1 MTTLYETIKTSIR
14 ERIVNGLYKPGQK
27 IPSESELVRQ
37 FGVSAITVRRALR
50 DLTIE
55 GRLVG
60 RQGLGVFV
68 ADRPRILRSL
78 NPDFK
83 TSLGDEIRRA
93 GFAPGLRELSLSL
106 AAADPSILDALGV
119 SAAEVVYRHEKVI
132 LADATPI
139 CFDVTFMPR
148 DLGEALRPDLGADF
162 LLPLLAKH
170 SIAYAYVD
178 YRIEA
183 ASAMQQAASVLE
195 VPVGA
200 PLLSVWYYPVSPDN
214 RRLLVGHMLAC
225 AEWYSFDLRVPA
237 LSSTRSYAT
246 PATNTGT
253 KRKAPKRTN
262 TVVA

>member
-1 MTTLYETIKTSIR
+1 MATLYETIKTSIR
-14 ERIVNGLYKPGQK
+14 ERIVTGLYKPGQR
-27 IPSESELVRQ
+27 IPSESELVRE

-60 RQGLGVFV
+60 RQGVGVFV
-68 ADRPRILRSL
+68 ADRPRISRSL
-78 NPDFK
+78 NPDFR

-93 GFAPGLRELSLSL
+93 GFTPGLKELSLSV
-106 AAADPSILDALGV
+106 AAADPSILDSLGV

-148 DLGEALRPDLGADF
+148 DLGETLRPDLGADF

-183 ASAMQQAASVLE
+183 ASARQRAASVLE

-200 PLLSVWYYPVSPDN
+200 PLLSIWYYPVSRDN
-214 RRLLVGHMLAC
+214 RRLFAGHMLAC
-225 AEWYSFDLRVPA
+225 AEWYSFDLRIPA
-237 LSSTRSYAT
+237 PSSTLSYAAST
-246 PATNTGT
+246 HVGT
-253 KRKAPKRTN
+253 KRKAPKRTKS
-262 TVVA
+262 VVA

>member
-1 MTTLYETIKTSIR
+1 MATLYETIKTSIR
-14 ERIVNGLYKPGQK
+14 ERIVSGLYKPGQK
-27 IPSESELVRQ
+27 IPSESELVRE

-60 RQGLGVFV
+60 RQGVGVFV
-68 ADRPRILRSL
+68 ADRPRIWRSL
-78 NPDFK
+78 NPDFR

-93 GFAPGLRELSLSL
+93 GFTPGLKELSLSV
-106 AAADPSILDALGV
+106 AAADQSILDSLGM
-119 SAAEVVYRHEKVI
+119 SAAEVMYRHEKVI

-148 DLGEALRPDLGADF
+148 DLGETLRPDLGADF

-170 SIAYAYVD
+170 AIAYAYVD

-183 ASAMQQAASVLE
+183 ASAMRRAASVLE

-200 PLLSVWYYPVSPDN
+200 PLLSIWYYPVSRDN
-214 RRLLVGHMLAC
+214 RRLFAGHMLAC
-225 AEWYSFDLRVPA
+225 AEWYSFDLRIPA
-237 LSSTRSYAT
+237 PSSPLSYAAAST
-246 PATNTGT
+246 DVGT
-253 KRKAPKRTN
+253 KRKAPKRTKS
-262 TVVA
+262 VVA